1 MIFTVNMRH
10 FLRYIFFIVL
20 LLGNTVF
27 VSAQSAK
34 WNNISTRAIKVG
46 IMLPLHDKNGDGKR
60 MVEYYRG
67 MLMACEDL
75 KKQNISVDIHAWNV
89 AEETDVRQTL
99 LQKGANQCDVIFGPL
114 YSNQVAPLAEFCN
127 AYDIKLVIPFSI
139 QSDALKKDKMVYQ
152 VFQSPEVL
160 NDKAITTYLNRF
172 PQAHPVFVGCND
184 TTSRKGVFTMAL
196 RKQLEKRKIT
206 YNITNV
212 NSPAESFAKAFD
224 RNRQNVVILN
234 TGRSPELTAVLNKLD
249 ALTASNPSLVISL
262 YGYNEWLMYVNYN
275 LNRFFKYD
283 TYIPSTFYLN
293 SSNAKTIQL
302 KREYKQW
309 FGHDMMYALPS
320 FALTG
325 YDHALFF
332 LTGIHRYG
340 RNFNGSKVQN
350 VCVPIQSPMHFEQV
364 GKGGYQNNYF
374 QLIHY
379 NFARQIESISY

>member
-20 LLGNTVF
+20 LLGNTVC

-139 QSDALKKDKMVYQ
+139 QTDALKKSKMVYQ
-152 VFQSPEVL
+152 VYQSPEVL
-160 NDKAITTYLNRF
+160 NDKAITAYLNRF

-184 TTSRKGVFTMAL
+184 TTSRKGAFTMAL
-196 RKQLEKRKIT
+196 RKQLEQHKIT

-249 ALTASNPSLVISL
+249 ALTSTHPGLVISL

-293 SSNAKTIQL
+293 NSNAKTIQL

-309 FGHDMMYALPS
+309 FGTDMMYALPS

-350 VCVPIQSPMHFEQV
+350 SCVPIQSAMHFVQV
-364 GKGGYQNNYF
+364 GKGGYKNNNF

-379 NFARQIESISY
+379 NFAHQIESISY